1 MRSTNYMKTIYKQFE
16 LRKPEP
22 SLKLLCALVKNN
34 RSVAKEFVELFEWS
48 NKVTPI
54 GQVVV

>member
-1 MRSTNYMKTIYKQFE
+1 MKTIYKQFE